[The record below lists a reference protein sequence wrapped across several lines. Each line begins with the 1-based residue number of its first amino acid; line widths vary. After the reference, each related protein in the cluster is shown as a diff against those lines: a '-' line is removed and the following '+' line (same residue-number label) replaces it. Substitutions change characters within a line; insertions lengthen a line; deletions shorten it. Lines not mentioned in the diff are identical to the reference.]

1 MTAENYVKQ
10 IVKKIQCDPKRKQ
23 DITKQLL
30 AEIRERTD
38 AGADLN
44 AVLNEM
50 GNVREIAE
58 EFNEEI
64 SAEDRRRYRRNR
76 RLKIALPILVVL
88 AILTAAVVWWF
99 PKSNDLAGSSYFDKD
114 TVEQSLMNVISLLEA
129 GSYDALQDLSTDSM
143 SAVMSADSMES
154 VKQSFGIDFGER
166 TSVGTIYS
174 AEIRQMGKHFAV
186 CEVSVTYGAAN
197 VTYTVSFDE
206 NMKLAGLYMK

>member
-99 PKSNDLAGSSYFDKD
+99 PKSNDLADSSCFDKD

-129 GSYDALQDLSTDSM
+129 GSYDALQELSTDSM
-143 SAVMSADSMES
+143 SAVMSADYMES

-197 VTYTVSFDE
+197 ITYTVSFDE